1 MTSCGSRGGHRR
13 WPERAMEPASRRVP
27 LSPQQG
33 WLSDGRHVLQFLPGR
48 YDRWSQNL
56 ELIVGELL
64 SDQPVPLLKRRKQI
78 SRGQAIRLWA
88 EKRREGWQPCP
99 PQW

>member
-1 MTSCGSRGGHRR
+1 
-13 WPERAMEPASRRVP
+13 MEPASRRVP

-33 WLSDGRHVLQFLPGR
+33 WLSDGRHVLQFLSGR
-48 YDRWSQNL
+48 YDRWSQTL

-64 SDQPVPLLKRRKQI
+64 PGQPVPLLKRRKQI
-78 SRGQAIRLWA
+78 SREQAIKFWA

>member
-1 MTSCGSRGGHRR
+1 
-13 WPERAMEPASRRVP
+13 MESASRRVP

-48 YDRWSQNL
+48 YDRWSQTL

-64 SDQPVPLLKRRKQI
+64 SDQPVPLLKRRQQI
-78 SRGQAIRLWA
+78 SREEAIKLWV